1 MKRKERNMIN
11 LEHRSQVVLY
21 PFKSFNIKKMAKFIP
36 FSFCLKKVVQ
46 LEQVDFQVDFQV
58 DLQVDLVDLVDLKIF
73 LAFLKDSVKEPE
85 EEVDLDSNL
94 DSNIQLDR
102 ILK

>member
-1 MKRKERNMIN
+1 MIN

-36 FSFCLKKVVQ
+36 FSFCLKKVDQ
-46 LEQVDFQVDFQV
+46 LEQVDFQV